1 MEDHEP
7 KYIQFYFTLSPLMK
21 SLLPSMTIKFDEQHN
36 CRNALS
42 FILNLDRFRYL
53 LGNSYRST
61 NYLDSLEGW

>member
-42 FILNLDRFRYL
+42 FILNLDRFVTCINLKLPKKKFMPYI
-53 LGNSYRST
+53 
-61 NYLDSLEGW
+61 

>member
-42 FILNLDRFRYL
+42 FILNLDRFVRCINLPKKKFMPYI
-53 LGNSYRST
+53 
-61 NYLDSLEGW
+61 